1 MKTEIV
7 GTKRQ
12 APNFEAVAEFGGNH
26 GGWGANCS
34 DQKPPKTLF
43 DNIRQYMSYKIG
55 SVPRGTMYT
64 IPNNSYIGC
73 ATSPIPKTSLQMQ
86 PTRLRP
92 DQLPDPWLLDSNAL
106 LAELARIRDLALRIP
121 ATRTS

>member
-1 MKTEIV
+1 
-7 GTKRQ
+7 
-12 APNFEAVAEFGGNH
+12 
-26 GGWGANCS
+26 
-34 DQKPPKTLF
+34 
-43 DNIRQYMSYKIG
+43 
-55 SVPRGTMYT
+55 
-64 IPNNSYIGC
+64 
-73 ATSPIPKTSLQMQ
+73 MQ

>member
-7 GTKRQ
+7 GTKMQ

-26 GGWGANCS
+26 GRWGANCS

-55 SVPRGTMYT
+55 SV
-64 IPNNSYIGC
+64 YIT
-73 ATSPIPKTSLQMQ
+73 A
-86 PTRLRP
+86 
-92 DQLPDPWLLDSNAL
+92 
-106 LAELARIRDLALRIP
+106 
-121 ATRTS
+121 